1 MYDDQMEQHHM
12 QQTQFIMYDFC
23 ENLTLKCSVCVSQ
36 ELQQQQLNSCRNG
49 GSLNMQLGSVTDLK
63 NVF

>member
-1 MYDDQMEQHHM
+1 M
-12 QQTQFIMYDFC
+12 QQTQFIMYHFH
-23 ENLTLKCSVCVSQ
+23 ENLTLKCRVCVSQ
-36 ELQQQQLNSCRNG
+36 ESQQQQLNRRRNG